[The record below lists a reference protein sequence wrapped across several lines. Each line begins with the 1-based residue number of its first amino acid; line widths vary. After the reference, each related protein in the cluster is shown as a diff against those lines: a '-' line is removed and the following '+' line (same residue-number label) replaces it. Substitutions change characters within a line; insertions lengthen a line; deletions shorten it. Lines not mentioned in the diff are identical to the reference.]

1 MEDKDSKKA
10 PQQGSIQ
17 MQRQAR
23 KYPNKRRTT
32 RQRNEETSSVGS
44 SENASLMGDVKGM
57 PSVKMSNEKAL
68 RLLGLTGHPVPAKVA
83 AIADKLLA
91 QHAPEVDGNP
101 RKYLEI
107 LTAKEFLVKQQGR
120 VLRQY
125 KRDIDSYARTF
136 QTSVQHLV
144 DKYSNLATD
153 KRRPE
158 AAKTAKYIQDLG
170 SDLQALSTKFLTA
183 MQSTYHNES
192 KYKQMA
198 QEYYKSHAT
207 MIDKI
212 NDSELTLEEKR
223 ILRDAASGK
232 EFNAFELKAKR
243 DVGQGFLT
251 DEVNR
256 RGLFVDLDELHKHLP
271 YGDKA
276 DTEMSIDPIVT
287 LREQYADYLADIVA
301 LRDEYPE
308 HHQAEFDKLYGDL
321 STLGDDYIE
330 DISKLGANI
339 EKISERYAEQF
350 QNIVKQGKQDLS
362 KETGTWANMNGCL
375 KALCT
380 VLFFIKYFISLAAT
394 KSDAHRMYHP
404 EKISIKDRWERWQMD
419 TMPTLDQ
426 EALKTHQSLGKS
438 KG

>member
-1 MEDKDSKKA
+1 MDNKDSKKA

-23 KYPNKRRTT
+23 RHSNKRRTT

-57 PSVKMSNEKAL
+57 TSVKMSNAKAL
-68 RLLGLTGHPVPAKVA
+68 RLLGLTGQPVPAQVA
-83 AIADKLLA
+83 EIADKLLA

-107 LTAKEFLVKQQGR
+107 LTAKEFLVKRQGKI
-120 VLRQY
+120 LGQY
-125 KRDIDSYARTF
+125 QRDIDSYARTF
-136 QTSVQHLV
+136 QTTVQPMV

-170 SDLQALSTKFLTA
+170 AELQGLSTKFLVA
-183 MQSTYHNES
+183 MQSTYLYERN
-192 KYKQMA
+192 YKQIVR
-198 QEYYKSHAT
+198 EYYKAYT
-207 MIDKI
+207 TLIDKI
-212 NDSELTLEEKR
+212 NDSGLALDEKR
-223 ILRDAASGK
+223 VLRDAASGE
-232 EFNAFELKAKR
+232 EFNAVEIKAKE
-243 DVGQGFLT
+243 VLGGFVA
-251 DEVNR
+251 DELNR
-256 RGLFVDLDELHKHLP
+256 RGFFVDVNELDKHFP
-271 YGDKA
+271 YGYKP
-276 DTEMSIDPIVT
+276 DTEISIDPILT
-287 LREQYADYLADIVA
+287 LREQYADYLADIIA

-308 HHQAEFDKLYGDL
+308 HHQAEFDKLYGGL
-321 STLGDDYIE
+321 LTLGDDYIE

-339 EKISERYAEQF
+339 EKISEQYAEKF
-350 QNIVKQGKQDLS
+350 QGIVQQGKQDLF

-404 EKISIKDRWERWQMD
+404 EKISIKERWERWQMD

-426 EALKTHQSLGKS
+426 DALKTHQSLGKS
-438 KG
+438 QG